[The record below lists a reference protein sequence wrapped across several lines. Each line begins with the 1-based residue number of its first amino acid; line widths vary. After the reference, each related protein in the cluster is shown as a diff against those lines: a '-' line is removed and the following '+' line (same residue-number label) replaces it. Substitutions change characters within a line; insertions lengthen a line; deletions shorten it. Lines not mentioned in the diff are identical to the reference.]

1 MEAPSRLIPYFNC
14 CAYSSLTEVIMK
26 VLAPAVTTRQHCF
39 GINEVSFPDG
49 INRIDGRLK
58 EILNASQWSMSELPE
73 YLIEGD
79 LLDSFMEEL
88 EKLRREVA

>member
-1 MEAPSRLIPYFNC
+1 
-14 CAYSSLTEVIMK
+14 MK
-26 VLAPAVTTRQHCF
+26 VLTPAVITRQYCA

-49 INRIDGRLK
+49 INRIDGRLE
-58 EILNASQWSMSELPE
+58 EILNASQWSMNELTE

-88 EKLRREVA
+88 EKLRKKVA